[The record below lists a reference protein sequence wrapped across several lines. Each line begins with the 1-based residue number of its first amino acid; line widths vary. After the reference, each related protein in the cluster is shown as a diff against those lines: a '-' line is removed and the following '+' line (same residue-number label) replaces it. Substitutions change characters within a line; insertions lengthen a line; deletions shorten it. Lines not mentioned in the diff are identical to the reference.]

1 MRIGL
6 DLTFYTGTRGG
17 METYVRHLYGSHSPL
32 HETDEVIAIT
42 TADAHE
48 AVEQWFPG
56 VVHETRVGG
65 TTSAGWAAAELLGVR
80 PAVRRLGLDVL
91 HCPANLAASV
101 TGLPIVLTLHDVNAF
116 GPGLA
121 PGVAGAI
128 TRALIRH
135 SAHRASAIVTVS
147 RWSADEI
154 RRYLPRV
161 TAPVTVIPPLAPAA
175 PGAFPL
181 RRPAVLGTASVSRP
195 LVLAGGNRLPHK
207 NWDGLLRAM
216 RRIPAAERPLL
227 VVTGP
232 SGDRDPLIP
241 LVRDAALDQDVV
253 ITGYVAPEELEWL
266 YRQAALYVLPSRYEG
281 FGLGVIEAMSRGVP
295 VLASDIPVLREV
307 GGDAAWYVDTTD
319 IAALADRMMEALHDP
334 DGAAD
339 LRARGRER
347 TALFDAETSTDRVRT
362 VFSQTVTRTR
372 SRGM

>member
-17 METYVRHLYGSHSPL
+17 METYVRHLYGPHSPL

-91 HCPANLAASV
+91 HCPANLAASG

-128 TRALIRH
+128 TKALIRH

-147 RWSADEI
+147 RWSAGEI
-154 RRYLPRV
+154 RRHLPDV
-161 TAPVTVIPPLAPAA
+161 TAPVTVIPPVAPELARVTPTRPAA
-175 PGAFPL
+175 LGPTEPG
-181 RRPAVLGTASVSRP
+181 RP
-195 LVLAGGNRLPHK
+195 LVMAGGNRLRHK

-216 RRIPAAERPLL
+216 RHIPSPERPLL
-227 VVTGP
+227 LVTGP
-232 SGDRDPLIP
+232 SGDGDPLAS
-241 LVRDAALDQDVV
+241 LVSELGLAGDVV
-253 ITGYVAPEELEWL
+253 LTGFISASELEWL
-266 YRQAALYVLPSRYEG
+266 YLNADLYVLPSRYEG

-307 GGDAAWYVDTTD
+307 GGDAPSYVDSRDTAILGRAIVQILSDPVVLAEMSERGSARAQVFSHGGTP
-319 IAALADRMMEALHDP
+319 AALRLVLER
-334 DGAAD
+334 AA
-339 LRARGRER
+339 G
-347 TALFDAETSTDRVRT
+347 
-362 VFSQTVTRTR
+362 QQ
-372 SRGM
+372 